1 MAPAPYTAV
10 IAIAKDGTTVAAVAA
25 EDAEISKRFYLFE
38 RYVVKQSK

>member
-1 MAPAPYTAV
+1 MALAPYTAV
-10 IAIAKDGTTVAAVAA
+10 IAIAKDGTTVAAV